1 MNLNMFNSSPLNEA
15 NKNQMANIILLQG
28 GIDSTLTFDCNFT
41 THWLLDAHMTTSSQV
56 EGQLQTHAKLI
67 AAFTDIISAGSM
79 LQVGISFQAPYF
91 SSMDASGGELDS
103 HSILEAIFI
112 DKYTIGGALVTHD
125 RFQGGIRDTAS
136 IASYYKLSL
145 VYNPTWFKQTATLSA
160 FLKLNQKLQTKIPIF
175 DTQNLGGLL
184 KTSLILDSKFN
195 DKDKGDMRLITHN
208 ILNNLNVNPDKLI
221 TGGNFKA
228 TIYFGESFPIFN
240 KDSHSA
246 NLRLNNVLTQSPYVS
261 DVSFAEI
268 NLITH
273 SIFSNKNTPIDKI
286 KGEADYR
293 LSYRLFS
300 DFENLSFVRGNYILS
315 ARLHEGLSDKDF
327 HTANL
332 RLNLALYN
340 EMNPEI
346 NFMDSKDFKANIL
359 FESGMINSLDSIGA
373 RFKVTLS
380 EPMINTMWLS
390 IRSATDRYSI
400 KTPKGD
406 I

>member
-1 MNLNMFNSSPLNEA
+1 MNLNMLNNSPLNEA
-15 NKNQMANIILLQG
+15 NKSQMANIILLQG

-41 THWLLDAHMTTSSQV
+41 THWLLDAQMTTPSQV

-67 AAFTDIISAGSM
+67 AAFTDIISAGGM
-79 LQVGISFQAPYF
+79 LQIGIRFQAPYF

-125 RFQGGIRDTAS
+125 RLQGGMQDIAS
-136 IASYYKLSL
+136 TGSYYKLSL
-145 VYNPTWFKQTATLSA
+145 VYNPDWFKHTATHSA
-160 FLKLNQKLQTKIPIF
+160 YLKLNQKLQTKIPIF
-175 DTQNLGGLL
+175 DTQNLGGVF
-184 KTSLILDSKFN
+184 KTSLVLDSKFN
-195 DKDKGDMRLITHN
+195 DKDKGGMGLITHN
-208 ILNNLNVNPDKLI
+208 ILNNLNIKPDKLI

-228 TIYFGESFPIFN
+228 TIYFSESSPTFN
-240 KDSHSA
+240 KDFHSA
-246 NLRLNNVLTQSPYVS
+246 NLRLNNVLTQPSYVS

-273 SIFSNKNTPIDKI
+273 SIFNNKNTPIDKI
-286 KGEADYR
+286 KGDANYR

-315 ARLHEGLSDKDF
+315 ARLHEGLFDKDF
-327 HTANL
+327 QDGKL
-332 RLNLALYN
+332 RLNLSLYN

-359 FESGMINSLDSIGA
+359 FESGMISSLDSIGA

-400 KTPKGD
+400 KTPTGD

>member
-1 MNLNMFNSSPLNEA
+1 MNLNMLNNSPLNEA
-15 NKNQMANIILLQG
+15 NKSQMANIILLQG

-41 THWLLDAHMTTSSQV
+41 THWLLDAQMTTSSQV

-67 AAFTDIISAGSM
+67 AAFTDIISAGGM

-112 DKYTIGGALVTHD
+112 DKYTIGGTLVTHD
-125 RFQGGIRDTAS
+125 RFQGGIQDTAS
-136 IASYYKLSL
+136 IGSYNKLSL
-145 VYNPTWFKQTATLSA
+145 VYNPDWFKQTDTHSA
-160 FLKLNQKLQTKIPIF
+160 YLKLNQKLQTKIPIF

-184 KTSLILDSKFN
+184 KTSLVLDSKFN
-195 DKDKGDMRLITHN
+195 DKDKGDMGLITHI
-208 ILNNLNVNPDKLI
+208 ILNNLDVNPDKLI

-228 TIYFGESFPIFN
+228 TIYFRESSPLFN
-240 KDSHSA
+240 KDAHSA
-246 NLRLNNVLTQSPYVS
+246 NLRLNNVFTQSPYVS

-286 KGEADYR
+286 KGDANYR
-293 LSYRLFS
+293 LNYRLFS

-315 ARLHEGLSDKDF
+315 ARLHGGLSDKDF
-327 HTANL
+327 HSAKL
-332 RLNLALYN
+332 RLNLTLYN

-359 FESGMINSLDSIGA
+359 FESGMISSLDSIGA

-400 KTPKGD
+400 KTPTGD